1 MELEKPWLLMEPS
14 SIAEEIRISEDTKK
28 LLEQRM
34 EMINVCRLKMIRK
47 RQHSLPSDEILSRQ
61 GRMDSTPVS
70 TKCIFGFSLDKDGC
84 LEKTEH
90 TCEDCGALC
99 CALHKAHSTHA
110 EFTNSDANL
119 VLRQQIAASATISNI
134 TTAVVRPTASS
145 SGKSGASQTSRRNS
159 RPDLDQRFLAI
170 TGRQT
175 LDSRHKKLKVA
186 EYRAVIESL
195 ERETTPEVPA
205 TTLST
210 ENSTVNRSALAANV
224 PLLVV
229 PTAVSNSLPAISL
242 PSAEVSSSEQL
253 ITALLL
259 SLVQKQPSMLNM
271 LQLGASSMPADT
283 SNPSVGIDD
292 TLIQNGGNDSDP
304 DDNTFE

>member
-14 SIAEEIRISEDTKK
+14 SIAKEIRISEDTKK

-47 RQHSLPSDEILSRQ
+47 RQHALPSDEILSRQ
-61 GRMDSTPVS
+61 GRMDSTPVP

-84 LEKTEH
+84 LEQTEY
-90 TCEDCGALC
+90 TCEECGAIC

-134 TTAVVRPTASS
+134 TTAAGRTTASS

-195 ERETTPEVPA
+195 ERKTTPEVPA
-205 TTLST
+205 TTSST

-224 PLLVV
+224 PLVVV
-229 PTAVSNSLPAISL
+229 PTVVSNSLPAISL
-242 PSAEVSSSEQL
+242 PSTESSSSEQL

-259 SLVQKQPSMLNM
+259 SLVQKNPSMLNM

-283 SNPSVGIDD
+283 FNSSVAIDD
-292 TLIQNGGNDSDP
+292 TLIQDGENDSDP